1 MHLLSPAPE
10 RRLPLTDDPDFW
22 LRDLRLGRYAELS
35 RNLADDGYRAAR
47 IAALLPT
54 KRALACVADCLG
66 LPADGTMATLRQRL
80 LDAGAPVAPY
90 LLAADFSRRKHK
102 LAVEE
107 IGRAVLSPE
116 AWAATLDPR
125 GEPDRLL
132 LHLRLLQAAPEA
144 LVQVRGL
151 DTWYRHGAD
160 AFVLDQRVPMPEGRL
175 GDYLTA
181 AHVEAAVA
189 DVRRPAGVPPIRF
202 EMAVTRPNGDVLL
215 CLRRNLKRAHLW
227 SDDGDQI
234 AHGHDEELIL
244 LHFLDGGRRLRLA
257 NARSRL
263 ARHLA
268 DAVASAWF
276 GRPCRYVQDLLSA
289 HPAAVQRMV
298 AALVEGSAPGLRL
311 LQLEVRQAPLDGA
324 PTLVMVANPR
334 ERHLGPAVRD
344 FEERT
349 GPLLSEVSKLARVL
363 LAFGDR
369 EVLVEFPEDDR
380 EPLVRFSDGRLPRRD
395 AAAFRALVAEHF
407 GLGAHPSAR
416 NAG

>member
-1 MHLLSPAPE
+1 MHLLPPANE
-10 RRLPLTDDPDFW
+10 SRLPHTDDPDFW
-22 LRDLRLGRYAELS
+22 LRDLRLGRYAELA

-54 KRALACVADCLG
+54 RRALACVADCLG
-66 LPADGTMATLRQRL
+66 LTTDGTVAALRQRL
-80 LDAGAPVAPY
+80 LEAGAPVAPY
-90 LLAADFSRRKHK
+90 LLAADFSRRKHR

-107 IGRAVLSPE
+107 IARAVLAPE
-116 AWAATLDPR
+116 AWAATLNKR

-144 LVQVRGL
+144 LVHVRGL

-160 AFVLDQRVPMPEGRL
+160 AFVLEQRVPMPEGWL
-175 GDYLTA
+175 GDFLTA
-181 AHVEAAVA
+181 ERVEAAVA
-189 DVRRPAGVPPIRF
+189 DVPRPAGVPPIRF

-276 GRPCRYVQDLLSA
+276 GRPCRFVQDLLSA
-289 HPAAVQRMV
+289 HPAAVRRMV

-311 LQLEVRQAPLDGA
+311 VQIEVRQAPLAGA
-324 PTLVMVANPR
+324 PTLVLVAHPAV
-334 ERHLGPAVRD
+334 RHLGSAVRD
-344 FEERT
+344 LEQKT
-349 GPLLSEVSKLARVL
+349 GPLVSEVSKLARVS

-407 GLGAHPSAR
+407 GLGAHPNARSA
-416 NAG
+416 G